1 MMFAPNIGLMNNKVN
16 WAISGDENGQNPN
29 YLSELKWDNYS
40 IQTGIISKVNYGKL
54 GLGLSYS
61 NADSKYGKAVDTDFL
76 GDDRTNINYQ
86 EKFSSKNSSY
96 YKYGIT
102 PEFRLRHNWFVSM
115 AYIHIKSKN
124 LLNHDTNFSTYTFV
138 QDLLLVGF
146 SWRYIRKKIIWEIGG
161 DFISGKYLA
170 DGDWKLR
177 TDLAHP
183 VSFSHK
189 IDIYGGNFSTSL
201 EYVIGESFGVRLDY
215 NLNYIY
221 GNDGKDKMYYSDNYS
236 VDTRLKYTEVIY
248 NSISTAIVYKLK

>member
-1 MMFAPNIGLMNNKVN
+1 M
-16 WAISGDENGQNPN
+16 
-29 YLSELKWDNYS
+29 
-40 IQTGIISKVNYGKL
+40 
-54 GLGLSYS
+54 
-61 NADSKYGKAVDTDFL
+61 
-76 GDDRTNINYQ
+76 
-86 EKFSSKNSSY
+86 
-96 YKYGIT
+96 
-102 PEFRLRHNWFVSM
+102 
-115 AYIHIKSKN
+115 
-124 LLNHDTNFSTYTFV
+124 

-189 IDIYGGNFSTSL
+189 MDIYGGNFSTGL
-201 EYVIGESFGVRLDY
+201 EYAIGESVGVRLDY

-221 GNDGKDKMYYSDNYS
+221 GNDGKDKMYYSNNYS

>member
-1 MMFAPNIGLMNNKVN
+1 MFAPNIGLMNSKVN

-29 YLSELKWDNYS
+29 YLSELKWNNYS
-40 IQTGIISKVNYGKL
+40 IQTGIISKVNYGNL
-54 GLGLSYS
+54 GLGLNYS
-61 NADSKYGKAVDTDFL
+61 HADSKYGKAVDTDFL

-96 YKYGIT
+96 YKCGIT
-102 PEFRLRHNWFVSM
+102 PEFRLRHNWIVSM
-115 AYIHIKSKN
+115 AYNHIKSKN

-189 IDIYGGNFSTSL
+189 MDIYGGNFSTGL
-201 EYVIGESFGVRLDY
+201 EYAIGESVGVRLDY

-221 GNDGKDKMYYSDNYS
+221 GNDGKDKMYYSNNYS